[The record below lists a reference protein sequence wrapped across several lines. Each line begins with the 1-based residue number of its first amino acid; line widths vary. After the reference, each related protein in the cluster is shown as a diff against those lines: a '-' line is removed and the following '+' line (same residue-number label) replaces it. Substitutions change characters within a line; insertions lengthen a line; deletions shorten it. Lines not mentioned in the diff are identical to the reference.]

1 MNIRLLVASTA
12 GISIAIASGP
22 VWSAPQKQGA
32 KAEKRAWNFDVSAMD
47 RTVNPGDSFFHF
59 ANGSWDKNTPIPAD
73 KPGVSSFSQ
82 LQDRVNEQVRGVIE
96 DAAKSGAPKGTIKQ
110 KVGDYYS
117 SFMDEAAIERRGL
130 APLQADLDR
139 IRAVT
144 DQSGLARLLGELQWS
159 NVPGPV
165 VVGVPADARDNSRY
179 IVSLQQGGLGLPNRD
194 FYVDEANPRFA
205 EVRAQYEQYAAN
217 MFRLTGLS
225 EPEARAAR
233 VMQLEKKLAQAHW
246 SPLELRQVDKLYNP
260 TTEADLARNMPGMD
274 WAAFLQAAGVSGQPK
289 VNVGQP
295 SALSGIT
302 KLVASEPV
310 ETWRDYLTLRTLTR
324 YAQALPKAFVE
335 ENFAMYGKTLG
346 GVPQMEERWKRGL
359 ASSNAA
365 LGHAVGQLYVA
376 RHFPPASKAKA
387 DKLVRNLI
395 AAMDNRLTKLEWME
409 PETKAKARAKLAAF
423 NPLIGYPDKWRD
435 YSALEVRP
443 GDAFG
448 NLRRATRFEYQRI
461 LNRLGQPVD
470 RNEWLMTPQTVN
482 AYANP
487 TLNQIVF
494 PAAHLQPPFFDPD
507 ADEAVNY
514 GGIGIGI
521 GHEISHHF
529 DDQGRKFNAQ
539 GMLADWW
546 TPADV
551 ERFQKRADALVKQ
564 YNEYEPLPGY
574 KVNGAQSLGE
584 NIADLAGLAVAYDA
598 YKISLGGKPAPVI
611 SGFTGDQRFFLGFAQ
626 VWRAK
631 YRDAALQQ
639 QLKAG
644 THTPTHLRSNTVRNF
659 DAWYDAFDVKD
670 GALYLPPERRVQIW

>member
-1 MNIRLLVASTA
+1 MYMRVLLIGAASA
-12 GISIAIASGP
+12 SIALATGP
-22 VWSAPQKQGA
+22 SWSATQKQVSQV
-32 KAEKRAWNFDVSAMD
+32 EKGAWNFDLSAMD
-47 RTVNPGDSFFHF
+47 RTANPGDSFFHY
-59 ANGSWDKNTPIPAD
+59 ANGNWEKNSPIPDD
-73 KPGVSSFSQ
+73 KPAISSFSQ

-96 DAAKSGAPKGTIKQ
+96 DAARSGAPKGSASQ
-110 KVGDYYS
+110 KVGSYYT

-130 APLQADLDR
+130 APLEADLKR
-139 IRAVT
+139 IRDT
-144 DQSGLARLLGELQWS
+144 STKSDLSRLLGELQWS

-165 VVGVPADARDNSRY
+165 VIGVPADARDNSRY
-179 IVSLQQGGLGLPNRD
+179 TVSLQQGGLGLPNRD
-194 FYVDEANPRFA
+194 FYLDEANPRFA
-205 EVRAQYEQYAAN
+205 EVRAKYEQYAAD
-217 MFRLTGLS
+217 MFRLAGLP
-225 EPEARAAR
+225 EPEAKATR

-246 SPLELRQVDKLYNP
+246 SPLQLRQAEKTYNP
-260 TTEADLARNMPGMD
+260 TTQADLARMSGMD
-274 WAAFLQAAGVSGQPK
+274 WTAFLKAAGVAGQPK

-295 SALSGIT
+295 SALTDIA
-302 KLVASEPV
+302 KLVASEPL
-310 ETWRDYLTLRTLTR
+310 ETWQDYVTLRTLTR
-324 YAQALPKAFVE
+324 YAPVLPKAFVE
-335 ENFAMYGKTLG
+335 ANFAMYGKTLG
-346 GVPQMEERWKRGL
+346 GVPQLEERWKRGL

-365 LGHAVGQLYVA
+365 LGHAVGQLYVK

-387 DKLVRNLI
+387 DRLVRNLI
-395 AAMDNRLTKLEWME
+395 AAMDKRLTKVDWME
-409 PETKAKARAKLAAF
+409 PETKVKARAKLAAF

-435 YSALEVRP
+435 YSALEIRP

-461 LNRLGQPVD
+461 LSRLGRPVD
-470 RNEWLMTPQTVN
+470 RNEWFMTPQTVN

-494 PAAHLQPPFFDPD
+494 PAAHLQAPFFDPN

-546 TPADV
+546 TAADV
-551 ERFQKRADALVKQ
+551 ERFQKRADGLVKQ

-584 NIADLAGLAVAYDA
+584 NIADLAGLAIAHDA
-598 YKISLGGKPAPVI
+598 YQISLGGKPAPVI
-611 SGFTGDQRFFLGFAQ
+611 SGFTGEQRFFLGFAQ

-659 DAWYDAFDVKD
+659 DAWYDAFNVK
-670 GALYLPPERRVQIW
+670 GGKLYLPPEQRVRIW